1 LNAFTLQ
8 RKLRVFMQTLLK
20 GIKNKLPCLPFKVNI
35 LSSLNSLPSSQK
47 FFRHL
52 SNFHIAVTKA
62 LHIMQT
68 LYQTLLALHITGFT
82 AAIGTLISS
91 LVSYNQFWKLY
102 AINREQG
109 KAAFNS
115 FLKTRKVEMIGL
127 LVTILAGIGMVII
140 MGGTYD
146 KFLWFKIKMPLVLL
160 ILING
165 ILFGRT
171 TVKKLQKFITGTQ
184 ETLTSAKEIVKLK
197 RVTGIFQYS
206 QLFIFLL
213 IIILAA
219 FRFS

>member
-1 LNAFTLQ
+1 
-8 RKLRVFMQTLLK
+8 
-20 GIKNKLPCLPFKVNI
+20 
-35 LSSLNSLPSSQK
+35 
-47 FFRHL
+47 
-52 SNFHIAVTKA
+52 
-62 LHIMQT
+62 
-68 LYQTLLALHITGFT
+68 
-82 AAIGTLISS
+82 
-91 LVSYNQFWKLY
+91 
-102 AINREQG
+102 
-109 KAAFNS
+109 
-115 FLKTRKVEMIGL
+115 MIGL

-171 TVKKLQKFITGTQ
+171 TVKKLQKFIAGTQ
-184 ETLTSAKEIVKLK
+184 ETPTSAKEIVKLK